1 MVLTTATHLVNNIAA
16 LDRKTTGC
24 DRIGLHEASFKKP
37 HSRAMGCRELVAIN
51 GSLENWPQLVRGVRP
66 GVETLILDPNCDGV
80 AQITAILRQAAA
92 NDRYTTLHLVSHGE
106 PGSLKLGNGILS
118 RETLSGYES
127 DLQLWQKF
135 LGQENSFGSEIL
147 IYGCSFAAQE
157 TSRNF
162 VRVLGKL
169 TGAKIAASRSLVG
182 CAARGGHW
190 NLDFRT
196 GEIATDVAFGKE
208 LQQTYT
214 GILATFTVNSTDD
227 TVDVNPGDG
236 IAEDDA
242 GNIALRAYVRTLHES
257 RIYTISNRLIFF

>member
-182 CAARGGHW
+182 CAARGGPLELRLPYRRNCHRCSVRQRTPADLYRNTG
-190 NLDFRT
+190 NLYR
-196 GEIATDVAFGKE
+196 
-208 LQQTYT
+208 QQYRRY
-214 GILATFTVNSTDD
+214 G
-227 TVDVNPGDG
+227 
-236 IAEDDA
+236 
-242 GNIALRAYVRTLHES
+242 RCES
-257 RIYTISNRLIFF
+257 RRWDCGR